1 MNASRHNTIENHTN
15 YPEDAIA
22 LTSSCQNFGIRYLE
36 PRSFRETRQD
46 VRRTPP
52 TGAKTKESK
61 SIISGRG
68 GGGRGGGGGPDFQS
82 VGRFYVG
89 LSFCLTSFPLARMDI
104 VGRNL
109 VHSKVDLIWEP
120 PKPSKWRNKVR
131 CRTFSF
137 LVLR

>member
-68 GGGRGGGGGPDFQS
+68 GVGVVLISNPSEDSTLDSAS
-82 VGRFYVG
+82 V
-89 LSFCLTSFPLARMDI
+89 
-104 VGRNL
+104 
-109 VHSKVDLIWEP
+109 
-120 PKPSKWRNKVR
+120 
-131 CRTFSF
+131 
-137 LVLR
+137 